1 MAYWCVFLALS
12 IYVHVSDNVSAFWV
26 SVLSLAFILGK
37 QCMGLVDL
45 DRAWAAEEHN
55 YSVQV
60 ISMEPESCSPKNNMF
75 VGIPT

>member
-1 MAYWCVFLALS
+1 M
-12 IYVHVSDNVSAFWV
+12 HVSDNFSTFLEFP
-26 SVLSLAFILGK
+26 LSFALVLGK

-45 DRAWAAEEHN
+45 DRAWAAEERN

>member
-1 MAYWCVFLALS
+1 M
-12 IYVHVSDNVSAFWV
+12 
-26 SVLSLAFILGK
+26 LSLALVLGK

-45 DRAWAAEEHN
+45 HQAWAAEEHK

-60 ISMEPESCSPKNNMF
+60 VSMEPESCSPKNKMF

>member
-1 MAYWCVFLALS
+1 M
-12 IYVHVSDNVSAFWV
+12 HVSDDVSTFRI
-26 SVLSLAFILGK
+26 SVLSFALILGK

>member
-1 MAYWCVFLALS
+1 MF
-12 IYVHVSDNVSAFWV
+12 
-26 SVLSLAFILGK
+26 SLAVILGK

-55 YSVQV
+55 YTVQV

>member
-1 MAYWCVFLALS
+1 MCFPNITCTFLIIFLHVEFVF
-12 IYVHVSDNVSAFWV
+12 
-26 SVLSLAFILGK
+26 SLAVILGK

>member
-1 MAYWCVFLALS
+1 MFLIVSTFLFCMLSFAL
-12 IYVHVSDNVSAFWV
+12 F
-26 SVLSLAFILGK
+26 LGK

-45 DRAWAAEEHN
+45 DRAWAAEEQN

-60 ISMEPESCSPKNNMF
+60 ISMEPESCSPKNNML